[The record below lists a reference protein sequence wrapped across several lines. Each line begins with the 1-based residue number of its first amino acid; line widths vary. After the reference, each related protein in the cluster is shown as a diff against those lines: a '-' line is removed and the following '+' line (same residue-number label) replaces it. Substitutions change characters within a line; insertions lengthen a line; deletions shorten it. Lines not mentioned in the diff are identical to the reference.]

1 MYEYYIKK
9 SCVPN
14 LWTIMKAITWREV
27 ENTSLNKRCQSLIQ
41 LGNLCAPLIRNVHIF
56 LKIKLKQKSILETDY
71 YIEVENVGTLN
82 VDTILLKKR
91 NDSKNPLSFLG
102 HFFLHASLL
111 YQLGEEWVHSK
122 LFSNQCTLNGA
133 VE

>member
-1 MYEYYIKK
+1 M
-9 SCVPN
+9 
-14 LWTIMKAITWREV
+14 
-27 ENTSLNKRCQSLIQ
+27 
-41 LGNLCAPLIRNVHIF
+41 
-56 LKIKLKQKSILETDY
+56 ETDS
-71 YIEVENVGTLN
+71 YIEVENGGILN
-82 VDTILLKKR
+82 VLGTILQKKR

-102 HFFLHASLL
+102 HFFLHASSLL